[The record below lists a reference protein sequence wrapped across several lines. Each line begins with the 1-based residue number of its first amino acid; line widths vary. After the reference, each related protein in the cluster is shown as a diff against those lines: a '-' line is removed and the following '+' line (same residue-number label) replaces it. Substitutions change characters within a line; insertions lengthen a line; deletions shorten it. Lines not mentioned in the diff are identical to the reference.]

1 MIATN
6 SNNVRNNFNDVCN
19 KIVQD
24 SEVAVIIRE
33 NDENVVLMS
42 QSQYENIMENF
53 YIRNSKNNYEW
64 LKESIRQ
71 AEEGKLI
78 EFTLEET
85 E

>member
-42 QSQYENIMENF
+42 QSQYENIMENI

-78 EFTLEET
+78 EFKLEET

>member
-6 SNNVRNNFNDVCN
+6 SNNIRNNFNDVCN
-19 KIVQD
+19 EIVQD
-24 SEVAVIIRE
+24 SDIAVITIE
-33 NDENVVLMS
+33 NAENAILMS
-42 QSQYENIMENF
+42 QSQYENMMENI
-53 YIRNSKNNYEW
+53 YIRKSKNNYEW

-78 EFTLEET
+78 EFDSEET

>member
-24 SEVAVIIRE
+24 SDVAIITRE
-33 NDENVVLMS
+33 NAENVILMS
-42 QSQYENIMENF
+42 QSQYENMMENI

-64 LKESIRQ
+64 LKESIKQ
-71 AEEGKLI
+71 AEEGKLT
-78 EFTLEET
+78 EFNLEET

>member
-6 SNNVRNNFNDVCN
+6 SNNIRNNFNDVCN

-24 SEVAVIIRE
+24 SDIAVITIE
-33 NDENVVLMS
+33 NAENVILMS
-42 QSQYENIMENF
+42 QSQYEKMMENI
-53 YIRNSKNNYEW
+53 YIRKSKNNYEW

-71 AEEGKLI
+71 AEKGKLI
-78 EFTLEET
+78 EFDSEET

>member
-33 NDENVVLMS
+33 NAENVVLMS
-42 QSQYENIMENF
+42 QSQYENIMENI
-53 YIRNSKNNYEW
+53 YIRKSKANYEW

-78 EFTLEET
+78 EFKLEET